1 MSPSAKS
8 WLVTGGKLA
17 VAVVILWLLLREVDL
32 SSLANRLAEASRP
45 LLVLGFL
52 LNVATVLIAGLR
64 WHRLVRASGLRL
76 RWRDLTCIAFIG
88 QFFATFLPGPLGDDI
103 TRMVY
108 IGRAAGP
115 RAPLA
120 LSSVV
125 VDRLVGLSVILL
137 LALFV
142 TPTHLG
148 ILATNPQ
155 TALMGWGIVLGGGLV
170 LAAWAVFFA
179 LPGRLL
185 HHASK
190 GLMQVIPAGKW
201 RDQAARFAAAYLDHR
216 GALAVVLL
224 LALATQLLL
233 CLMFMVAGL
242 AVGVQLPVS
251 AWFGFIPVIL
261 AANAVPVTI
270 AGLGVREYLMVL
282 FLGVLGD
289 VPPDQAIACSFAAL
303 AMMLCTNL
311 TGGAIYIFFTPAE
324 QRSNTSKS

>member
-1 MSPSAKS
+1 MNPSAKS
-8 WLVTGGKLA
+8 WLVTGAKLA
-17 VAVVILWLLLREVDL
+17 VAAVILWLLLREVDL
-32 SSLANRLAEASRP
+32 ASLATRLAEASRP
-45 LLVLGFL
+45 LLILGFL
-52 LNVATVLIAGLR
+52 LNVVTVLIAGMR
-64 WHRLVRASGLRL
+64 WQRLVRAAGLPL

-88 QFFATFLPGPLGDDI
+88 QFFATFFPGPLGDDI

-125 VDRLVGLSVILL
+125 VDRVIGLSVILL

-142 TPTHLG
+142 TPAHLG

-155 TALMGWGIVLGGGLV
+155 TALLGWGIVVGGGLV
-170 LAAWAVFFA
+170 LAAWTVFFA
-179 LPGRLL
+179 LPGRILDQ
-185 HHASK
+185 AGQ
-190 GLMQVIPAGKW
+190 GLMRFVPAGSW
-201 RDQAARFAAAYLDHR
+201 RDQAGRFVAAYLDHR
-216 GALAVVLL
+216 GALGVVLL

-242 AVGVQLPVS
+242 AVGIQLPLVV
-251 AWFGFIPVIL
+251 WLGFVPVIL

-270 AGLGVREYLMVL
+270 AGLGVREYLMAL
-282 FLGVLGD
+282 FLGVLGN
-289 VPPDQAIACSFAAL
+289 VPPEQAIACSFAAL

-311 TGGAIYIFFTPAE
+311 TGGAIYIFFSPAE
-324 QRSNTSKS
+324 TRKLASKT